1 MAAGIGGL
9 LMLNGFTVPRSPRGT
24 AALTPPPPWHY
35 AVDAL
40 AVEFWSDPEVS
51 ASMLPR
57 EVELDA
63 RSNGRCVA
71 IFADCQF
78 AANGE
83 EYLDPARYQSREF
96 VVLLDA
102 TWRGSRI
109 AWCPYA
115 YTDNDAAIMMGW
127 VQGYPKKLGAVCQ
140 TRAFAAQ
147 GAASPPL
154 ARNSRFAG
162 CLSAHGQQLA
172 EARVTLHEKVDRLAG
187 LFDRPIVTRRYF
199 PRLSAGMHDKPVVDE
214 LVLCIM
220 DNILITDG
228 WIGSAELIFPEAH
241 GEELDMLGPIK
252 MGRGYRVAFSFS
264 VSSNEILADL
274 AV

>member
-1 MAAGIGGL
+1 
-9 LMLNGFTVPRSPRGT
+9 MLKGFTVPRSPRGS
-24 AALTPPPPWHY
+24 AALTPPPPWHH
-35 AVDAL
+35 AFDVL
-40 AVEFWSDPEVS
+40 AVEFWTDPDVS

-63 RSNGRCVA
+63 RSNGRSVA

-78 AANGE
+78 TANGE

-96 VVLLDA
+96 FVLLDA
-102 TWRGSRI
+102 TWHGSQI

-127 VQGYPKKLGAVCQ
+127 VQGYPKKLGAIRQ
-140 TRAFAAQ
+140 TRTFAAQ
-147 GAASPPL
+147 GAASPAL

-162 CLSAHGQQLA
+162 CVSAHGQPLA
-172 EARVTLHEKVDRLAG
+172 EARVTLHDKVDRLAG

-199 PRLSAGMHDKPVVDE
+199 PRLCAGMHDKPVVDE

-220 DNILITDG
+220 DDILITDG

-241 GEELDMLGPIK
+241 GEELDMMGPIK
-252 MGRGYRVAFSFS
+252 VGRGYRVAFSFS